1 MGSIYERFASDC
13 VRLAAKS
20 TDKSKRAELYRLARQ
35 WQMMDAEAQGEVGK
49 SAHRPPPAFM
59 LPNGDD

>member
-20 TDKSKRAELYRLARQ
+20 TNKSKRAELYRLAQQ
-35 WQMMDAEAQGEVGK
+35 WQMIDAEAQGGWARAPSSNASLHAPE
-49 SAHRPPPAFM
+49 RR
-59 LPNGDD
+59 